1 MTAGLFL
8 CDGRLS
14 EEDLHRS
21 ILLFC
26 HHEGTHLPFAGQV
39 PFHDAQHVLGIITA
53 AGDTDIDRILEHIIT
68 GMEQIFTKLH
78 IRLPLTGRAR
88 RQIKKDKGI
97 KRLRKYFK
105 KQLRLPTPLTEIGI
119 NDTRF
124 AEMAQKTIAWKGA
137 KDGLLHGFVSLS
149 AKDLEEIYRLAL

>member
-1 MTAGLFL
+1 M
-8 CDGRLS
+8 
-14 EEDLHRS
+14 
-21 ILLFC
+21 
-26 HHEGTHLPFAGQV
+26 
-39 PFHDAQHVLGIITA
+39 PFHDAQHMLGIVPT

-68 GMEQIFTKLH
+68 GIEQIFPKLH
-78 IRLPLTGRAR
+78 ICLPFTGRAR

-105 KQLRLPTPLTEIGI
+105 KQLRLPTTLTEIGI
-119 NDTRF
+119 DDTRF

-137 KDGLLHGFVSLS
+137 KDGLLHGFVDLS

>member
-1 MTAGLFL
+1 MRARTCPLP
-8 CDGRLS
+8 GRCRFTMPS
-14 EEDLHRS
+14 
-21 ILLFC
+21 
-26 HHEGTHLPFAGQV
+26 
-39 PFHDAQHVLGIITA
+39 HVLGIITA

-105 KQLRLPTPLTEIGI
+105 KQLRLPTTLTEIGI
-119 NDTRF
+119 DDTRF
-124 AEMAQKTIAWKGA
+124 AEMAQNTIAWKGA
-137 KDGLLHGFVSLS
+137 KDGLLHGFTPLS
-149 AKDLEEIYRLAL
+149 AKDLEKIYRLAL